1 MTPLGRFGALIALAL
16 AVFLATGCG
25 GTVLDSAS
33 TEDQIEAEVE
43 KIQGKKVASVD
54 CPSDVEIEPKTTFS
68 CAVRLAD
75 GDLETATLLIRD
87 EDANLSF
94 VELRPEQSDRE
105 SDK

>member
-1 MTPLGRFGALIALAL
+1 MTPLGRCGALIVLAL

-43 KIQGKKVASVD
+43 KMQGKKVSSVD
-54 CPSDVEIEPKTTFS
+54 CPSDVEIEPKTTFT
-68 CAVRLAD
+68 CTVRLAD
-75 GDLETATLLIRD
+75 GDTEMATLLIRD

-94 VELRPEQSDRE
+94 VKLQADESGRE
-105 SDK
+105 SNK

>member
-1 MTPLGRFGALIALAL
+1 MSLLGRLGALLVLAL
-16 AVFLATGCG
+16 AVFLAAGCG

-43 KIQGKKVASVD
+43 KTRGKVSSVD
-54 CPSDVEIEPKTTFS
+54 CPSDVEIEPKATFT
-68 CAVRLAD
+68 CTVRLAN
-75 GDLETATLLIRD
+75 GDVETATLLIRD

-94 VELRPEQSDRE
+94 VKLQPDESDRE